1 MNAPCRDCPE
11 RCIGCRRS
19 CRRWKAYVEQLKHEN
34 EMLKAAGVEKVEETT
49 KSMIEGGDEDGE
61 GQQNPGGGDE

>member
-1 MNAPCRDCPE
+1 MQRGNRNSVS
-11 RCIGCRRS
+11 G
-19 CRRWKAYVEQLKHEN
+19 QMEN
-34 EMLKAAGVEKVEETT
+34 RGESLDRMWKAAGVEKVEETT

>member
-1 MNAPCRDCPE
+1 MKR
-11 RCIGCRRS
+11 
-19 CRRWKAYVEQLKHEN
+19 EN